1 MFHATSSLLF
11 VADEVTFTI
20 TVIIIRMSDQ
30 IIKLNESNKYKPA
43 SGFGGGMLV
52 WFDSVWLFAH
62 SSFSHYWLILRDWL
76 IQLQFYSNFSCLNY
90 APIPAL
96 VYFICCWRFIAAESN
111 KLKINLAGMELS
123 GLMISASTYRQFI
136 AIN

>member
-1 MFHATSSLLF
+1 MNNPAFSQTYLYYGLFHATSSLLF

-52 WFDSVWLFAH
+52 W
-62 SSFSHYWLILRDWL
+62 
-76 IQLQFYSNFSCLNY
+76 LNECKS
-90 APIPAL
+90 IP
-96 VYFICCWRFIAAESN
+96 E
-111 KLKINLAGMELS
+111 
-123 GLMISASTYRQFI
+123 
-136 AIN
+136 